1 MGRASSNK
9 KVARAAGTGGGRTS
23 GRRVPWS
30 YYGVIAL
37 VVVLGLVGTVVSR
50 QRRENQVAQAGTV
63 QPTVGGTPWNEAF
76 AVYECGKFAPNIT
89 VKSDPH
95 GIRSQGD
102 GIIHISPKTK
112 SVAGKN
118 ATLGVYTS
126 AVGMTLSPA
135 EVKLPGGKAYND
147 GDTCEGGKGHVY
159 VKQFPY
165 AGAPTGTLLKGDP
178 GEIRLADQEE
188 LVVAFVPSSKSKT
201 IPAPPADV
209 VANLKKLAA
218 STSTT
223 TTTVP
228 GVTTTVPGAATTTV
242 PGASTTTPTATTVA
256 PSTATTVAPS
266 TATTVAP
273 STATTK

>member
-1 MGRASSNK
+1 
-9 KVARAAGTGGGRTS
+9 
-23 GRRVPWS
+23 
-30 YYGVIAL
+30 VIAL
-37 VVVLGLVGTVVSR
+37 VVVLGVVGTVVSR

-89 VKSDPH
+89 VKNDPH

-135 EVKLPGGKAYND
+135 EVKLPGGKAYDD

-178 GEIRLADQEE
+178 GEVRLADQEE

-201 IPAPPADV
+201 IPGPPADV

-223 TTTVP
+223 TTTTVP
-228 GVTTTVPGAATTTV
+228 GATATTVPGATTTTTPGATTSTPTTSAATPTTSAGAATTT
-242 PGASTTTPTATTVA
+242 PATTTPATTVA
-256 PSTATTVAPS
+256 PT
-266 TATTVAP
+266 
-273 STATTK
+273 TATTK